1 MKRNYYLILVGILL
15 FASCQTK
22 TETVPVVDPAAV
34 KAEVTKTLDEIDAA
48 FKAKDATTALS
59 YLTDDGMYCG
69 TDPTEL
75 WDKAAYTKLMIEMLA
90 DTTMS
95 FNMNID
101 KTEIVVDKGGNSA
114 NVLRQ
119 FITKWSSPIYIRETM
134 HFIKLDNKW
143 MVDFSTY
150 GLIPDNKDLPNI
162 TASVAKPVEN

>member
-15 FASCQTK
+15 IASCQTK
-22 TETVPVVDPAAV
+22 TETVPVDPAAV

-48 FKAKDATTALS
+48 FKAKDATTILS
-59 YLTDDGMYCG
+59 YFAEDGMYCG
-69 TDPTEL
+69 TDPSEL
-75 WDKAAYTKLMIEMLA
+75 WDKAAYSKLMTEMLA

-101 KTEIVVDKGGNSA
+101 KTEIVVDKSGNSA

-119 FITKWSSPIYIRETM
+119 FITKWSNPISVRETM
-134 HFIKLDNKW
+134 HLIKLDNKW
-143 MVDFSTY
+143 LIDFSTF

-162 TASVAKPVEN
+162 TASVVKPAEK